1 MECGDKSPH
10 SKKRTGASIK
20 FSLAPARSCA
30 NSFNY
35 FFAGDAAFAGDAG
48 VLPAG
53 DALDAAAGV
62 ALPAGFA
69 ASGEAGRKPRL
80 LGLVSMSA
88 ARLFTIL
95 ASDIATSSKAVFK
108 IFLRSSVSLT
118 AICWRTP

>member
-1 MECGDKSPH
+1 M
-10 SKKRTGASIK
+10 K

-35 FFAGDAAFAGDAG
+35 FFAGDAAF
-48 VLPAG
+48 AG

-108 IFLRSSVSLT
+108 IFLRSSVNLT

>member
-1 MECGDKSPH
+1 M
-10 SKKRTGASIK
+10 K

-35 FFAGDAAFAGDAG
+35 FFAGDAGALAAGDALDAAAG
-48 VLPAG
+48 V
-53 DALDAAAGV
+53 ALDAAAGV

-108 IFLRSSVSLT
+108 NFLRSSVNLT
-118 AICWRTP
+118 ASCWRT

>member
-1 MECGDKSPH
+1 MERDDRSPK
-10 SKKRTGASIK
+10 SKKRTGASMK

-48 VLPAG
+48 ALAAG
-53 DALDAAAGV
+53 VALDAAAGV

-69 ASGEAGRKPRL
+69 ASGEAGRKPSL

-88 ARLFTIL
+88 AGLFTIL
-95 ASDIATSSKAVFK
+95 ASDIGTSCKAVFK
-108 IFLRSSVSLT
+108 VFLRSSVYLT
-118 AICWRTP
+118 